1 MKISP
6 LKDYKK
12 PLYAIG
18 IAAAIAATA
27 LTGCGEVEYA
37 GTADTKPTE
46 SQVELS
52 GNVAMVPE
60 ETTSETEK
68 PLITDGIL
76 PNDVD

>member
-1 MKISP
+1 MRISP

-46 SQVELS
+46 SEVELS
-52 GNVAMVPE
+52 GDVAMVPE
-60 ETTSETEK
+60 EIATETVK
-68 PLITDGIL
+68 PLITDGIVS
-76 PNDVD
+76 NNID

>member
-46 SQVELS
+46 SEVELS
-52 GNVAMVPE
+52 GDVAMVPE
-60 ETTSETEK
+60 ETATETVK
-68 PLITDGIL
+68 PLITDGIVS
-76 PNDVD
+76 NNID

>member
-1 MKISP
+1 MRISP

-18 IAAAIAATA
+18 IAAAIVATA

-46 SQVELS
+46 SEVELS
-52 GNVAMVPE
+52 GDVAMVPE
-60 ETTSETEK
+60 ETTTETVK
-68 PLITDGIL
+68 PLITDGIVS
-76 PNDVD
+76 NNID

>member
-1 MKISP
+1 MRISP

-46 SQVELS
+46 SEVELS
-52 GNVAMVPE
+52 GDVAMVPE
-60 ETTSETEK
+60 ETTTETVK
-68 PLITDGIL
+68 PLITEGIVS
-76 PNDVD
+76 NNIN

>member
-1 MKISP
+1 MRISP

-46 SQVELS
+46 SEVELS
-52 GNVAMVPE
+52 GDVAMVPE
-60 ETTSETEK
+60 ETTTETVK
-68 PLITDGIL
+68 PLITEGIVS
-76 PNDVD
+76 NNID

>member
-1 MKISP
+1 MRISP

-46 SQVELS
+46 SEVELS
-52 GNVAMVPE
+52 GDVAMVPE
-60 ETTSETEK
+60 ETATETVK
-68 PLITDGIL
+68 PLITDGIVS
-76 PNDVD
+76 NIID

>member
-1 MKISP
+1 MRISP

-46 SQVELS
+46 SEVELS
-52 GNVAMVPE
+52 GDVAMVPE
-60 ETTSETEK
+60 ETATETVK
-68 PLITDGIL
+68 PLITEGIVS
-76 PNDVD
+76 NNID

>member
-1 MKISP
+1 MRISP

-46 SQVELS
+46 SEVELS
-52 GNVAMVPE
+52 GDVAMVPE

-68 PLITDGIL
+68 PLITAGIV
-76 PNDVD
+76 PNNVD

>member
-1 MKISP
+1 MRISP

-46 SQVELS
+46 SEVELS
-52 GNVAMVPE
+52 GDVAMVPE
-60 ETTSETEK
+60 ETATETVK
-68 PLITDGIL
+68 PLITDGIVS
-76 PNDVD
+76 NNVD

>member
-1 MKISP
+1 MRISP

-46 SQVELS
+46 SEVELS
-52 GNVAMVPE
+52 GDVAMVLE
-60 ETTSETEK
+60 ETATETVK
-68 PLITDGIL
+68 PLITDGIVS
-76 PNDVD
+76 NNID

>member
-6 LKDYKK
+6 LKNYKK

-18 IAAAIAATA
+18 IAAVIAATA

-46 SQVELS
+46 SEVELS
-52 GNVAMVPE
+52 GDVAMVPE

-68 PLITDGIL
+68 PLITAGIV
-76 PNDVD
+76 PNNID

>member
-1 MKISP
+1 MRISP

-46 SQVELS
+46 SEVELS
-52 GNVAMVPE
+52 GDVAMVPE
-60 ETTSETEK
+60 ETTTETVK
-68 PLITDGIL
+68 PLIAEGIVS
-76 PNDVD
+76 NNID

>member
-46 SQVELS
+46 SEVELS
-52 GNVAMVPE
+52 GDVAMVPE

-68 PLITDGIL
+68 PLITEGIVS
-76 PNDVD
+76 NNID

>member
-6 LKDYKK
+6 LKNYKK

-37 GTADTKPTE
+37 GTTDTKPTE
-46 SQVELS
+46 SEVELS
-52 GNVAMVPE
+52 GDVAMVPE

-68 PLITDGIL
+68 PLITAGIV
-76 PNDVD
+76 PNNVD

>member
-18 IAAAIAATA
+18 IAAAIVATA

-46 SQVELS
+46 SEVELS
-52 GNVAMVPE
+52 GDVAMVPE
-60 ETTSETEK
+60 ETTTETVK
-68 PLITDGIL
+68 PLITEGIVS
-76 PNDVD
+76 NNID

>member
-52 GNVAMVPE
+52 GDVAMVPE

-68 PLITDGIL
+68 PLITAGIVS
-76 PNDVD
+76 NNID

>member
-68 PLITDGIL
+68 PLITAGIV
-76 PNDVD
+76 PNNVD

>member
-18 IAAAIAATA
+18 IAAVIAATA

-46 SQVELS
+46 SEVELA
-52 GNVAMVPE
+52 GDVAMAPE
-60 ETTSETEK
+60 ETTRETVNT
-68 PLITDGIL
+68 LITAGIVS
-76 PNDVD
+76 NNID

>member
-1 MKISP
+1 MRISP

-46 SQVELS
+46 SEVELS
-52 GNVAMVPE
+52 GDVAMVPE
-60 ETTSETEK
+60 ETTTETVK
-68 PLITDGIL
+68 PLITDGIV
-76 PNDVD
+76 PNNVD

>member
-6 LKDYKK
+6 LKNNKK

-18 IAAAIAATA
+18 IAAVIAATA

-52 GNVAMVPE
+52 GNVAMAPE
-60 ETTSETEK
+60 ETTRETVNS
-68 PLITDGIL
+68 LITAGIVS
-76 PNDVD
+76 NNID

>member
-46 SQVELS
+46 SEVELS
-52 GNVAMVPE
+52 GDVAMVPE
-60 ETTSETEK
+60 ETVTETVK
-68 PLITDGIL
+68 PLITDGIVS
-76 PNDVD
+76 NNID

>member
-6 LKDYKK
+6 LKNYKK

-18 IAAAIAATA
+18 IAAVIAATA

-37 GTADTKPTE
+37 GTTDTKPTE
-46 SQVELS
+46 SEVELS
-52 GNVAMVPE
+52 GDVAMVPE

-68 PLITDGIL
+68 PLITAGIV
-76 PNDVD
+76 PNNVD

>member
-1 MKISP
+1 MRISP

-12 PLYAIG
+12 PFYAIG

-46 SQVELS
+46 SEVELS
-52 GNVAMVPE
+52 GDVAMVPE
-60 ETTSETEK
+60 ETTTETVK
-68 PLITDGIL
+68 PLITDGIVS
-76 PNDVD
+76 NNID

>member
-1 MKISP
+1 MRISP

-46 SQVELS
+46 SEVELS
-52 GNVAMVPE
+52 GDVAMVPE
-60 ETTSETEK
+60 ETATETVK
-68 PLITDGIL
+68 PLITDGIVS
-76 PNDVD
+76 NNID

>member
-1 MKISP
+1 MRISP

-46 SQVELS
+46 SEVELS
-52 GNVAMVPE
+52 GDVAMVPE
-60 ETTSETEK
+60 ETTTETVK
-68 PLITDGIL
+68 PLITDGIVS
-76 PNDVD
+76 NNID

>member
-18 IAAAIAATA
+18 IAAVLAATT

-46 SQVELS
+46 SEVELA
-52 GNVAMVPE
+52 GDVAMEPE
-60 ETTSETEK
+60 ETPTETVR
-68 PLITDGIL
+68 PLLTDGIV
-76 PNDVD
+76 PRNID